1 MLILPDK
8 KEAIHK
14 AWLYRVLE
22 AIADDDYLP
31 KILYFK
37 GGTCASI
44 LGWLDRFSVDLD
56 FDYAGSDEDIPR
68 TRFALEKIF
77 THLGLSIKDSSKR
90 GIQYFLGYESVG
102 RNTLRL
108 DSLFPLL
115 TANSYAPQ
123 RLPDI
128 DRILTCQTKETMV
141 AHKLLALI
149 GRFESTGHIAGR
161 DMYDIHSFFLK
172 GYGYNNNVI
181 LEARGVP
188 VKQFFAE
195 LIDFIQREV
204 TDRMIAEDLNPL
216 LPYTQ
221 FSLIRKVLRREV
233 ISLMNDEIKRL
244 EM

>member
-31 KILYFK
+31 RVVYFK
-37 GGTCASI
+37 GGTCASM

-56 FDYAGSDEDIPR
+56 FDYAGSGEDIPK
-68 TRFALEKIF
+68 TRFRLEKIF
-77 THLGLSIKDSSKR
+77 TRLGLSIKDSSKR
-90 GIQYFLGYESVG
+90 GIQYFLGYENVG
-102 RNTLRL
+102 RNTLRF

-115 TANSYAPQ
+115 TANTYTPQ

-149 GRFESTGHIAGR
+149 GRFEDTGHSAGR
-161 DMYDIHSFFLK
+161 DIYDIHFFFLN
-172 GYGYNNNVI
+172 GYGYNTNVI
-181 LEARGVP
+181 LEARGVS
-188 VKQFFAE
+188 VKKFLTE
-195 LIDFIQREV
+195 LVDFVEREV

-216 LPYTQ
+216 LPYAR
-221 FSLIRKVLRREV
+221 FSRLRKVLKREV
-233 ISLMNDEIKRL
+233 IGLMNDEIKRL
-244 EM
+244 E